1 MSGLPVFGVPD
12 ILSAA
17 ISLAII
23 LLCLAG
29 AAVAARKLRRRGAQP
44 NSLPSSTIRIV
55 ATRSLGWQSSLLI
68 VEAQGTCFLV
78 GSGRAG
84 VTAIGVLRSRPSA
97 LTEEQA

>member
-17 ISLAII
+17 VSLAII

-29 AAVAARKLRRRGAQP
+29 AAMAARKLRRRGGLP
-44 NSLPSSTIRIV
+44 NSLSSSTIRIV

-68 VEAQGTCFLV
+68 VEAQGTRFLV
-78 GSGRAG
+78 GRGRAG
-84 VTAIGVLRSRPSA
+84 VTAIGAFHSMPSA
-97 LTEEQA
+97 FTEDRA